1 MTPVMNHEKV
11 SSTRMSVSYKK
22 GSIHVTSS
30 FKCMGLLDYIM
41 FRILSECIIA
51 ASGCI
56 GSWPSFQVT
65 FVTFHDRAARHKI
78 GEGAQAHVLDVPA

>member
-1 MTPVMNHEKV
+1 
-11 SSTRMSVSYKK
+11 
-22 GSIHVTSS
+22 
-30 FKCMGLLDYIM
+30 M

>member
-1 MTPVMNHEKV
+1 M
-11 SSTRMSVSYKK
+11 
-22 GSIHVTSS
+22 HVTRS
-30 FKCMGLLDYIM
+30 FTGPVDYIM
-41 FRILSECIIA
+41 FRIVSVHWRIIA

-56 GSWPSFQVT
+56 GSLPSFQVT